1 MSNSETQLP
10 VAYPTSSVQ
19 PRPPSCPV
27 ELYDLAYTSRWWQ
40 LPHFIINKH
49 PSWYS
54 CSWLLNRW
62 CSNLKEERLAYTLL
76 QSLYGIC
83 DHGAFRYR
91 QCMESLQNFF
101 VVGNAILTFKK
112 KLSSLQ
118 HYKPAYFSLEK
129 KKIHTI
135 YMYLTF
141 HASQQL
147 VSPAFQLFKSELQA
161 FTKVTPYMVQSK
173 YLRVTL
179 HIHLPWQT

>member
-19 PRPPSCPV
+19 PRPPSSPV

-112 KLSSLQ
+112 NYHLFNTINLLISVW
-118 HYKPAYFSLEK
+118 K
-129 KKIHTI
+129 KKKNTYH
-135 YMYLTF
+135 
-141 HASQQL
+141 
-147 VSPAFQLFKSELQA
+147 
-161 FTKVTPYMVQSK
+161 
-173 YLRVTL
+173 L
-179 HIHLPWQT
+179 HVPDISCKPTVGESCLPVI